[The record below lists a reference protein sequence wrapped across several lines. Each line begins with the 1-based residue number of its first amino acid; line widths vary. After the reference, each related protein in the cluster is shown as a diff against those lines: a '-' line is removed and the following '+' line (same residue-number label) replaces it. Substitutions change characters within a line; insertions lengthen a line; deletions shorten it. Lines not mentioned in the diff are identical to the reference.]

1 MKHMKKTLYLLPVAL
16 LSLIWLS
23 GCQRDTPEP
32 APLTDNVIAVF
43 EGGNLTA
50 EFLEAHKKS
59 MSRQS
64 KYRRNPELLTREAV
78 FNHALNMEMI
88 IAEGHRVG
96 LDQHPFIKQ
105 QLHKYKSELFLD
117 IMKHDLIKEID
128 RETISDEKARAFYE
142 EEKESYLRQ
151 PLYSVQFFTVNP
163 ELAADLSEKISGAGE
178 VDIAALAALFADN
191 EKDRQDGGTR
201 VSRSLR
207 RFQPEW
213 RSVVEDLEVG
223 RVTGAIQIGDKFYVM
238 MLSHKTEP
246 YQYTFEEKKEYI
258 RNDVLLNMYRE
269 QWQNVYAR
277 LKEEFK
283 VEIDK
288 IKLAAFLSG
297 KVEEKEITKA
307 EGE

>member
-1 MKHMKKTLYLLPVAL
+1 MKKTLYLLPVAL

-23 GCQRDTPEP
+23 GCQGD
-32 APLTDNVIAVF
+32 APHADNVIVSF

-64 KYRRNPELLTREAV
+64 KYRRNPELLTEEAV

-96 LDQHPFIKQ
+96 LDQHPRIKQ
-105 QLHKYKSELFLD
+105 RLHKYKSELFLD

-142 EEKESYLRQ
+142 ENRESYLRQ
-151 PLYSVQFFTVNP
+151 SLYSVQFFTVNP
-163 ELAADLSEKISGAGE
+163 ELAADLSEKISGGGE
-178 VDIAALAALFADN
+178 VDIAALASLFADN

-213 RSVVEDLEVG
+213 RSVVEGLEVG
-223 RVTGAIQIGDKFYVM
+223 RVTGAIQIGDKFHVM

-269 QWQNVYAR
+269 QWQNVYAS

-297 KVEEKEITKA
+297 RVEEKEITKA